1 MSKFTNVVICLFLFS
16 SVMTAQQLVQTVRGT
31 VIDLDTQMPLIGA
44 EVSLLDIQPIKGTI
58 TNADGQFR
66 LPNVPIGR
74 HSILVSYLGYEQA
87 LLSNVSIQSAKEM
100 VLHIEMEES
109 AIQMSEIVITAN
121 ENKGAPLND
130 MTLISG
136 RSVSPEQ
143 TNRYAG
149 GFNDPSRIVSNFAGV
164 TSTQDGSNDIIVR
177 GNSPKYVQ
185 WRLEGMDIS
194 NPNHFGD
201 QSGVGG
207 AISTLNNN
215 LLATSDFLTG
225 AFSAEYGNV
234 LSGVYDVKM
243 RSGNNE
249 HFEGIF
255 GFGILG
261 TDVTLEGP
269 IMQSQ
274 GGSYLVNYRY
284 STAGLAADLGLLGDI
299 GGIPKFQDA
308 AFKIVLP
315 SEKLGRFSIVGL
327 AGLSHFLWEDN
338 TPQNWDTPGDNFMRE
353 DLTEDYEK
361 EAYLLNVGLH
371 HSVSLNESS
380 FLQSSLSLAAEGIT
394 DQVFESTSGVENPER
409 GILNYNNDF
418 QKLSYRASMTY
429 HHKLNA
435 SHKFKVGGNYTLFD
449 YNVNQSQLSLNNE
462 ERFELV
468 DLDENLSIIRAFVNW
483 KYRLN
488 EKVTLVSG
496 MHNMYAMVNHKYSAE
511 PRLAFD
517 FKIDKQHSI
526 QLGYGKHSQMESIH
540 SYFTKIEQDGVT
552 IEPNKDLDLL
562 KAHHFVLGMQKQ
574 INRHNK
580 LKVEF
585 YYQNLYDIPVEN
597 IDTSYYSTI
606 NEGLEFRYVDLVN
619 EGTGK
624 NYGVEIT
631 FERFFHNHFYYLINT
646 SIYNS
651 KYTSLEGVERNTQYN
666 GNYLI
671 NVLAGKEFV
680 NLGKRK
686 SQTLALNA
694 KLFYGG
700 GKKIIPLLRDETGK
714 LSVQSSQNRFYDYS
728 KAYEDQIEDA
738 YSITL
743 SATYTWN
750 KPKTTHELFFNV
762 DNVTNHK
769 GRISEYYDS
778 DEENSVGHV
787 SQFGIFPNLMYRLYF

>member
-1 MSKFTNVVICLFLFS
+1 MSKFANVLICLLFS
-16 SVMTAQQLVQTVRGT
+16 TSVMTAQQLVQTVRGT
-31 VIDLDTQMPLIGA
+31 IIDLDTQMPLIGA
-44 EVSLLDIQPIKGTI
+44 EVSILGDPMKGTI
-58 TNADGQFR
+58 TNSAGQFR
-66 LPNVPIGR
+66 LTDVPIGR
-74 HSILVSYLGYEQA
+74 QSIQVNYLGYEQI
-87 LLSNVSIQSAKEM
+87 LLSNLSVQSAKEM
-100 VLHIEMEES
+100 VLDVEMEES
-109 AIQMSEIVITAN
+109 AIQMSEIVISAN

-130 MTLISG
+130 MALLSG

-149 GFNDPSRIVSNFAGV
+149 GFNDPSRIVANFAGV
-164 TSTQDGSNDIIVR
+164 TNTQDGSNDIIVR

-215 LLATSDFLTG
+215 LLSTSDFLTG

-269 IMQSQ
+269 IKQSQ

-308 AFKIVLP
+308 AFKVVLP
-315 SEKLGRFSIVGL
+315 SKHLGRFSIVGL
-327 AGLSHFLWEDN
+327 AGLSNFLWEDN
-338 TPQNWDTPGDNFMRE
+338 TPKNWETPGDNFMRE

-361 EAYLLNVGLH
+361 RAYLVNVGLH
-371 HSVSLNESS
+371 HSLSLNESS

-394 DQVFESTSGVENPER
+394 DQVFESTIGVENTEE
-409 GILNYNNDF
+409 GILNYDSDF
-418 QKLSYRASMTY
+418 QKMTYRASMIY

-449 YNVNQSQLSLNNE
+449 YNVNQSQLKLNSDG
-462 ERFELV
+462 RFELV
-468 DLDENLSIIRAFVNW
+468 DLDENVSIIRVFVNW

-488 EKVTLVSG
+488 EKLTLVSG
-496 MHNMYAMVNHKYSAE
+496 LHNMYAMINQKYSAE
-511 PRLAFD
+511 PRIAFD
-517 FKIDKQHSI
+517 FKLDERHSI

-540 SYFTKIEQDGVT
+540 SYFAKVEQDGMS

-562 KAHHFVLGMQKQ
+562 KAHHFVIGMQKQ
-574 INRHNK
+574 FNTHNK
-580 LKVEF
+580 LKVEL
-585 YYQNLYDIPVEN
+585 YYQKLYDIPVEN

-624 NYGVEIT
+624 NYGIELT

-651 KYTSLEGVERNTQYN
+651 TYTSLEGVERNTQYD
-666 GNYLI
+666 GNYLF

-686 SQTLALNA
+686 TQTLALNA

-700 GKKIIPLLRDETGK
+700 GRKIIPLLRDEAGN
-714 LSVQSSQNRFYDYS
+714 LAVQSSQNRFYDYS

-750 KPKTTHELFFNV
+750 KPKTTHELFLNI

-778 DEENSVGHV
+778 NEENSIGYVA
-787 SQFGIFPNLMYRLYF
+787 QFGIFPNLMYRLYF